1 VETRPGQLGTLMRT
15 LGRQLKDKLVATL
28 GFESL
33 PPRPSPRVSVVE
45 KVSRNALA
53 ELVGRAKSHPQRGQA
68 DSANPAYVALA
79 DLALESRRPALAL
92 GLRYETGEIT
102 FLDLDL
108 VADKRVDDDQGL
120 FPDDQNRLQGLSAEH
135 CPIRDMEEAGEA
147 AKLDKANL
155 RVPVPGHP
163 VTAASPDG
171 GPLPHSGDS
180 GIAFVDRAEN
190 LALWRRLEE
199 LIYYKVDSTMVG
211 PRKPI
216 RAPEEVD
223 R

>member
-1 VETRPGQLGTLMRT
+1 METRPGQLGTLMRT
-15 LGRQLKDKLVATL
+15 LGRQLKNKLVATL
-28 GFESL
+28 GFEVNL

-53 ELVGRAKSHPQRGQA
+53 ELVGRAKSHPQRGQT

-79 DLALESRRPALAL
+79 DLALENGRPGLAL

-102 FLDLDL
+102 FLDLNQI
-108 VADKRVDDDQGL
+108 ADK
-120 FPDDQNRLQGLSAEH
+120 
-135 CPIRDMEEAGEA
+135 ME
-147 AKLDKANL
+147 
-155 RVPVPGHP
+155 
-163 VTAASPDG
+163 
-171 GPLPHSGDS
+171 DS
-180 GIAFVDRAEN
+180 GVAFVGRAEN
-190 LALWRRLEE
+190 LALWRRLED
-199 LIYYKVDSTMVG
+199 LIYHKVDSTMVG

>member
-1 VETRPGQLGTLMRT
+1 METRPGQLGTLMRT

-28 GFESL
+28 GFEVNL

-79 DLALESRRPALAL
+79 ELAQENGRPGLAL

-102 FLDLDL
+102 FLDLDQT
-108 VADKRVDDDQGL
+108 ADK
-120 FPDDQNRLQGLSAEH
+120 
-135 CPIRDMEEAGEA
+135 ME
-147 AKLDKANL
+147 
-155 RVPVPGHP
+155 
-163 VTAASPDG
+163 
-171 GPLPHSGDS
+171 DS
-180 GIAFVDRAEN
+180 GVAFVSQTEN
-190 LALWRRLEE
+190 LTLWRRLEE